1 MLLLFMVSTYP
12 VATVVGF
19 GRVLAV
25 MGLAQSPNRFGIE
38 RPLYLLL
45 FLVLPLFRFP
55 FARAFRYLFG

>member
-1 MLLLFMVSTYP
+1 MVSTYP

-25 MGLAQSPNRFGIE
+25 MGMAQTPNRFGVE

-45 FLVLPLFRFP
+45 FLILPLFRFP
-55 FARAFRYLFG
+55 FARVFRYAFG